1 MGPTFFGLTSEHK
14 VLIHKVLFSMAYNSN
29 GAFNY
34 EQLYHMPVYLRNFN
48 MKQLEE
54 VKKKEAEMLKSAQKG
69 SRTSK
74 R

>member
-1 MGPTFFGLTSEHK
+1 
-14 VLIHKVLFSMAYNSN
+14 MAYNSN

>member
-1 MGPTFFGLTSEHK
+1 
-14 VLIHKVLFSMAYNSN
+14 MAYNSN
-29 GAFNY
+29 GAFSY

-54 VKKKEAEMLKSAQKG
+54 IKKKEADMFKSAQKG

>member
-1 MGPTFFGLTSEHK
+1 
-14 VLIHKVLFSMAYNSN
+14 MAYHSN

-54 VKKKEAEMLKSAQKG
+54 VKNKEAESLKSAQQRN
-69 SRTSK
+69 RTSK